1 MSITRSNIPAHEA
14 KAFRPS
20 SFASRKAERRAR
32 GEDGP
37 RPQHLISVGVTE
49 TWLEGFGP
57 RRKGQMARIELLVD
71 VDHPSRRYQRH
82 LPHGT
87 IEPLIHVEPDPL
99 PEPLGTIRAEGFTSG
114 TFPPAEPDQPA
125 RPIF

>member
-1 MSITRSNIPAHEA
+1 MSLTKSNLAAHESECF
-14 KAFRPS
+14 KPS
-20 SFASRKAERRAR
+20 SFASRKAERAAR
-32 GEDGP
+32 GELEP
-37 RPQHLISVGVTE
+37 RPQRLASLGVTE
-49 TWLEGFGP
+49 RWLDGFGP

-87 IEPLIHVEPDPL
+87 IEPLIHVESDPP
-99 PEPLGTIRAEGFTSG
+99 PEPLGIIRAEGFTSG
-114 TFPPAEPDQPA
+114 TFAPAEPDQPA

>member
-1 MSITRSNIPAHEA
+1 MSLTNGDTPAHLSKIFE
-14 KAFRPS
+14 PS
-20 SFASRKAERRAR
+20 SFASRRAERAAR
-32 GEDGP
+32 GELGP
-37 RPQHLISVGVTE
+37 RPQRLVSLGVHE
-49 TWLEGFGP
+49 RWLDGFGP
-57 RRKGQMARIELLVD
+57 HRKGQMARVELLVD

-82 LPHGT
+82 LPYGS
-87 IEPLIHVEPDPL
+87 IEPLIHVESDLP